1 MINWTK
7 VDEEIRKCDYKYAL
21 IFKFFN
27 LMEFFDDKTASI
39 LLRLIV
45 RNNMDIFINYHFY
58 TLCKYIPKERYPETI
73 DFIISFYDLVK
84 EKIKITLLLSKWYI
98 AYKNEDFWNKEINN
112 QIEDLIF
119 LKHYIQ
125 ALNDTSF
132 GGISFGIKLLPILES
147 NKNNSKEEA
156 INTAIERLGLTYQK
170 LGESFFKLA
179 KIPIMTIDEFR
190 NLSNEEIVRYV
201 NLVHLKTIEI
211 ISQTID
217 FFEKYLMINLKID
230 NLLNPFYVNIVEDTT
245 MPDDIEDLSV
255 LF

>member
-1 MINWTK
+1 MIDWHK
-7 VDEEIRKCDYKYAL
+7 IDEDIKKCNYKYAL

-27 LMEFFDDKTASI
+27 LMEFFDDRTASI

-45 RNNMDIFINYHFY
+45 KNNIEIFINYPFFI
-58 TLCKYIPKERYPETI
+58 LCKFIPEDRYPETI
-73 DFIISFYDLVK
+73 DFLISFYDLIR
-84 EKIKITLLLSKWYI
+84 EKIKIILLLSKWHI
-98 AYKNEDFWNKEINN
+98 AYKNTDFWDKDINN
-112 QIEDLIF
+112 QIEELAF

-125 ALNDTSF
+125 ALYDTSH
-132 GGISFGIKLLPILES
+132 GGVSFGIKLLPILES
-147 NKNNSKEEA
+147 NINNSREYSIE
-156 INTAIERLGLTYQK
+156 TAIDRLGLTYKK

-179 KIPIMTIDEFR
+179 KIPIMSITEFKS
-190 NLSNEEIVRYV
+190 LSNEEIVRYV
-201 NLVHLKTIEI
+201 NLVHLKTVEI

-245 MPDDIEDLSV
+245 LPDDIEDLSV